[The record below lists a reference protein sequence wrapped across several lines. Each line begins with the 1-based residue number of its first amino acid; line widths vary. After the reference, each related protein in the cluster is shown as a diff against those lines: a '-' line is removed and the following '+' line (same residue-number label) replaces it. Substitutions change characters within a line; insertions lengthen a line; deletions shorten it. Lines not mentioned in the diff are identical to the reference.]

1 MSVLF
6 INEEKLPRVDAL
18 VVTDAATKSDG
29 EFIFVEMPDLD
40 TVDRHSLISG
50 VTDFFTRA
58 LAMAVNCGY
67 SVIAIPFPTVNSRR
81 ALDLILKMDLVGITS
96 PFEVDV
102 YIILTDFQRRMI
114 YRTINI
120 DDELYPKMYSRKI
133 STSFGAGTK
142 QKKTADYCYSI
153 DPDEMCSIEPEELCE
168 KAVTPTLVDFIRDM
182 DDTFAVRLLKLIDR
196 KGMDEI
202 KCYKA
207 ANVSRQTWY
216 KIMNEGDYRPSKNT
230 VISFALALHLDYDE
244 TQALLATAG
253 YTLSRSILFDKIII
267 YCLKNEIYDVFR
279 INAMLYSYDLECL
292 GS

>member
-6 INEEKLPRVDAL
+6 INEENLPRVDAL
-18 VVTDAATKSDG
+18 VTTDNTQASDNVY
-29 EFIFVEMPDLD
+29 ISVEMGDLD
-40 TVDRHSLISG
+40 TLDRYSFIGEVVS
-50 VTDFFTRA
+50 FFTHAITEASLR
-58 LAMAVNCGY
+58 GY
-67 SVIAIPFPTVNSRR
+67 SVIAIPFPTLSSRR
-81 ALDLILKMDLVGITS
+81 AIDYFLKIDLLGIS
-96 PFEVDV
+96 SRFDVDV
-102 YIILTDFQRRMI
+102 YITVTDRQRRMI
-114 YRTINI
+114 YRVVNI

-133 STSFGAGTK
+133 STDFDSKIKRKRAEV
-142 QKKTADYCYSI
+142 DYC
-153 DPDEMCSIEPEELCE
+153 CSIEPGEVCEE
-168 KAVTPTLVDFIRDM
+168 AVPSLVDFIRDM

-196 KGMDEI
+196 KGMNEI

-230 VISFALALHLDYDE
+230 VISFAIALRLDYSE

-253 YTLSRSILFDKIII
+253 YTLSHSILFDRIIA
-267 YCLKNEIYDVFR
+267 YCLENSIYDVFM